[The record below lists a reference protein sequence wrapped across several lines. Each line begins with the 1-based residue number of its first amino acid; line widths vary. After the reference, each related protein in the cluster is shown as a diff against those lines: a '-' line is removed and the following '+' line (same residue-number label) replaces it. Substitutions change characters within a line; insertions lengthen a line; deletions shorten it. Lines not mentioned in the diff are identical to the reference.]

1 VAREAHRAAHLL
13 LGLCLVLLLGL
24 AVLGWRLAQGPIP
37 LDVIARAIERSLN
50 TPDAEAQLAIGHVA
64 IAWSG
69 WHAEGATPL
78 EIQLSGVRMVGRD
91 GAVRAELPDA
101 SASLSVPWLLRGSLA
116 ASRLELRGPV
126 LRLRRDEAGGFSLQL
141 GPPGAPPEAA
151 TDDGGQDLRERLA
164 AMMRPPGED
173 TPLDALHTLSVTGAR
188 VVVEDAQLGAVW
200 AMDDVALDLRR
211 RAQGGIAG
219 RITATMQVGEA
230 RMRVHGTAV
239 ATGQPAEVE
248 FRFGLPEISTRQL
261 AATLPGLEPLGMLDA
276 PVTGEVHGRASTDG
290 AVWELGVTARSGA
303 GRLDLARFG
312 TVPIAGGE
320 LAVQM
325 QPRGAV
331 LRQVRLRLAGPEA
344 PTLTASGSVA
354 RNDAGWTMQARLGL
368 DALPASGL
376 GAWWPEGVA
385 PGARAWV
392 VENVTA
398 GTARDGAWEIAAEAP
413 ADLSD
418 IRVTA
423 MQGAVEVADATVH
436 WLRPIPPAEGLHGR
450 VLFGL
455 DAVTAE
461 AAGGRQSGTGLA
473 LREGTVRILLTPW
486 DQERAEIA
494 LSLAGPAAD
503 GLALLKHPRLKLF
516 EQRPLPVQ
524 SARGTLEGRLTLAF
538 PLLKDLEVEQIR
550 IGAQGR
556 LRDLRVPDVAL
567 GQALER
573 GQFEVTVDTDG
584 LRATGTGTI
593 GPVSAARLGLQADFR
608 RGPASQVVLR
618 ATLQGRAT
626 GAQLAAL
633 GVGDEAVLTGPV
645 GMDLRYQQARSGAAR
660 IEARGDLR
668 EARMMLEP
676 FGWTKPPGQNAGAEL
691 VLRLNRDVLEA
702 IESFR
707 AEAPSLL
714 LRGSAQFGP
723 RARLQRVAITEGR
736 LEASRFTAEAR
747 PPARADAPWTIALRG
762 AALDLRRQFG
772 ADRAQDAPA
781 DGTGPSFDV
790 QARFDR
796 VLLGE
801 RREIAAVEA
810 QVQVD
815 AHGVLRAGRVA
826 GRAGPRG
833 PFEATLQPQGPGRA
847 LRLTAQDAGALLAAF
862 DVLRHIEGGR
872 LTVSGTYASNAP
884 GAPLSGSAE
893 MDEFVLHNA
902 PAFGK
907 LLQAMTL
914 FGLVEALSG
923 PGLNFIKLV
932 APFTLTPDA
941 LQLADARAFS
951 ASLGL
956 TARGTLDRRRER
968 VAMDGTIVPAYILN
982 SLLGHIPLLGRIF
995 SPEVGGGLFA
1005 ATFRLR
1011 GPLADPDVSVN
1022 PLAALT
1028 PGFLRGL
1035 FDIGQPGA
1043 APGAGQPAG
1052 R

>member
-1 VAREAHRAAHLL
+1 VAREAHRLAHLL
-13 LGLCLVLLLGL
+13 LGLCLVLLLAL

-37 LDVIARAIERSLN
+37 LDFLARGIERSLN
-50 TPDAEAQLAIGHVA
+50 TAESEAELAIGHVA
-64 IAWSG
+64 IAW
-69 WHAEGATPL
+69 EGLRGQGTTPL
-78 EIQLSGVRMVGRD
+78 EIQLSAVRMVGRD

-101 SASLSVPWLLRGSLA
+101 SASLSLPWLLRGSLA
-116 ASRLELRGPV
+116 ASRLELRGAV
-126 LRLRRDEAGGFSLQL
+126 LRLRRDEEGRFSLQL
-141 GPPGAPPEAA
+141 GPPGAAPEAA
-151 TDDGGQDLRERLA
+151 STDGGGVLRDRLA
-164 AMMRPPGED
+164 AMMRPPGDD
-173 TPLDALHTLSVTGAR
+173 TPLDALRSLSVTGAR

-211 RAQGGIAG
+211 RAQGGITG
-219 RITATMQVGEA
+219 RIAAMMQVGEA
-230 RMRVHGTAV
+230 RMPVHGTAI

-248 FRFGLPEISTRQL
+248 FRFGLPELGTRQL
-261 AATLPGLEPLGMLDA
+261 AATLPGLEPLGMMDA
-276 PVTGEVHGRASTDG
+276 PVTGEVRGRVSTDG
-290 AVWELGVTARSGA
+290 AVWELGVTAQSGA

-312 TVPIAGGE
+312 SVPIAGGE

-354 RNDAGWTMQARLGL
+354 RNDAGWAMQARLGL
-368 DALPASGL
+368 DALPAAGL
-376 GAWWPEGVA
+376 AAWWPEGVA

-398 GTARDGAWEIAAEAP
+398 GTARNGAWEIAAEAP

-418 IRVTA
+418 LRVTEA
-423 MQGAVEVADATVH
+423 RGAVEVADATVH
-436 WLRPIPPAEGLHGR
+436 WLRPIPPAEGVHGR
-450 VLFGL
+450 ILFGL
-455 DAVTAE
+455 DAVTVE
-461 AAGGRQSGTGLA
+461 AAGARQSGTGLA

-494 LSLAGPAAD
+494 LSIAGPAAD

-538 PLLKDLEVEQIR
+538 PLLNDLPIEQVR

-556 LRDLRVPDVAL
+556 VRDLRVPDVAL

-573 GQFEVTVDTDG
+573 GQFEFNLDTDG
-584 LRATGTGTI
+584 LRANGTGNI
-593 GPVSAARLGLQADFR
+593 GPVTAARLGLQADFR
-608 RGPASQVVLR
+608 RGPATQVVLR
-618 ATLQGRAT
+618 ATMQGRAT

-633 GVGDEAVLTGPV
+633 GVGHEEVLTGPV
-645 GMDLRYQQARSGAAR
+645 GIDLRYQQSRSGAAR
-660 IEARGDLR
+660 IEVRGDLR
-668 EARMMLEP
+668 EARMMLDP
-676 FGWTKPPGQNAGAEL
+676 FGWAKPPGQNAGADL
-691 VLRLNRDVLEA
+691 VLRLNRDALDA

-707 AEAPSLL
+707 VEAPSLL

-723 RARLQRVAITEGR
+723 GARLQRVAITEGR
-736 LEASRFTAEAR
+736 LEASRFTGEAR

-762 AALDLRRQFG
+762 AALDLRQQF
-772 ADRAQDAPA
+772 APDRAQDAHA
-781 DGTGPSFDV
+781 QAQGTGPAFAV

-801 RREIAAVEA
+801 RRELAAVDA

-815 AHGVLRAGRVA
+815 AHGVLRAGRVT

-833 PFEATLQPQGPGRA
+833 GFEATLQPQGQGRA
-847 LRLTAQDAGALLAAF
+847 LRLTAQDAGALLGAF

-872 LTVSGTYASNAP
+872 LTVNGTYASNAP
-884 GAPLSGSAE
+884 GAALSGSAE
-893 MDEFVLHNA
+893 MDEFVVHNA

-923 PGLNFIKLV
+923 PGLNFVRLV

-968 VAMDGTIVPAYILN
+968 VTMDGTIVPAYILN

-1011 GPLADPDVSVN
+1011 GSLADPEVSVN

-1043 APGAGQPAG
+1043 GQPAG